1 MKNQLKSLIY
11 LSFLSLFLFSTNE
24 LKSQCQTSRSA
35 YEGYFINKLSEM
47 NLIEG
52 VWQLSTTTRIM
63 KDGKVKATR
72 NPTSTKVWG
81 IIKDG
86 DVYRICDINGK
97 KTEFDSYFTS
107 TEETGIYQYTRSKDG
122 QTITA
127 KTNVSKMYISY
138 NYKVPADEAKEIVGE
153 EFDETYEVFREPVWK
168 RLYPTEE
175 MMAEFQSST
184 GTGMAINNAGYI
196 FTCQH
201 VINKAKKIKV
211 RGINGDF
218 SKTYNARIIAEDKNN
233 DIAIIKID
241 ESGFKLESEPPFAIS
256 NKSSDVGIN
265 VYTLGYPK
273 LEVMGSEV
281 KLTNGI
287 ISSRSGYK
295 GDVTAYQISAPVQPG
310 NSGGP
315 LFDNKGNLI
324 GVVNAK
330 IVDADNV
337 SYAVKSY
344 YLNTLIDMFEIKL
357 PDAKNSASVLG
368 KELSEQIKFYKNFI
382 YILEVN

>member
-1 MKNQLKSLIY
+1 MITLLRHLLY
-11 LSFLSLFLFSTNE
+11 LTIFSFLFIPKGE

-35 YEGYFINKLSEM
+35 YEGYFLNKLSEM
-47 NLIEG
+47 DLIEG
-52 VWQLSTTTRIM
+52 VWQLATTTRIM
-63 KDGKVKATR
+63 KDGKVKNTR
-72 NPTSTKVWG
+72 NPTSNKVWG
-81 IIKDG
+81 IIRDG
-86 DVYRICDINGK
+86 EVFRICDINGK
-97 KTEFDSYFTS
+97 KTDFDSYFTS
-107 TEETGIYQYTRSKDG
+107 TAETGIYQYTRNKDG

-127 KTNVSKMYISY
+127 KTNVSKMTISY
-138 NYKVPADEAKEIVGE
+138 NYKVPEEEAKEVVGDD
-153 EFDETYEVFREPVWK
+153 FDETYEVYREPVWK
-168 RLYPTEE
+168 RLYPSDE
-175 MMAEFQSST
+175 MMSEFQPTS

-201 VINKAKKIKV
+201 VINKAKKIRV

-218 SKTYNARIIAEDKNN
+218 SKLYNARIIAEDKNN
-233 DIAIIKID
+233 DLAILKID
-241 ESGFKLESEPPFAIS
+241 ETGFKLENEPPFTLANRS
-256 NKSSDVGIN
+256 GDVGVSI
-265 VYTLGYPK
+265 YTLGYPMRAT
-273 LEVMGSEV
+273 MGDEV

-315 LFDNKGNLI
+315 LFDTKGNLI

-330 IVDADNV
+330 IVGADNV

-344 YLNTLIDMFEIKL
+344 YLNSLLDMFEVKV
-357 PDAKNSASVLG
+357 PDAKNSAAIIG

-382 YILEVN
+382 YIIEVN

>member
-1 MKNQLKSLIY
+1 MNFQPIKLL
-11 LSFLSLFLFSTNE
+11 FTSLFLFLLVPIGS

-47 NLIEG
+47 DLIEG

-63 KDGKVKATR
+63 KDNKVKATR
-72 NPTSTKVWG
+72 NPTSTKLWG
-81 IIKDG
+81 IVKDG
-86 DVYRICDINGK
+86 DVFRICDINGK

-107 TEETGIYQYTRSKDG
+107 TDESGIYQYTRNKDG
-122 QTITA
+122 QTVNA

-138 NYKVPADEAKEIVGE
+138 NYKVPADEAKDIVGE
-153 EFDETYEVFREPVWK
+153 EYDDTYEVYREPVWK

-175 MMAEFQSST
+175 MMAEFQAST

-201 VINKAKKIKV
+201 VVNKAKKIKV

-218 SKTYNARIIAEDKNN
+218 SKTYNARVIAEDKNN

-241 ESGFKLESEPPFAIS
+241 EPGFKLESEPPFALA
-256 NKSSDVGIN
+256 NRSSDVGIN
-265 VYTLGYPK
+265 VYTLGYPR
-273 LEVMGSEV
+273 LDIMGSEV

-287 ISSRSGYK
+287 ISSRSGFM
-295 GDVTAYQISAPVQPG
+295 GDITAYQISAPIQPG

-315 LFDNKGNLI
+315 LFDTKGNLI
-324 GVVNAK
+324 GVINAK
-330 IVDADNV
+330 IVNADNV

-344 YLNTLIDMFEIKL
+344 YLNSLIDMFEIKL